1 MKDWV
6 KPYIL
11 QRIAEYVDKV
21 VKTEPEKEQWLA
33 LKSKALEDEE
43 ILYYELTS
51 YLNCHFG
58 KELGDPQEYF
68 YKVFGSVLADI
79 PEEVFKK
86 LCGMKNL
93 IFTYTPHPG
102 AEVKIF
108 ELVRDLKE
116 GNLQVVTFP
125 YGSGFAPHKA
135 LRGEIVH
142 ELVHVYTGLGAIIDQ
157 EDQID
162 SIAIE
167 WGFGEEIKAT
177 KEYKKQIQP
186 KGKKPPFVVE
196 KRVIPSKIQKFPLLI
211 MNGRKE
217 SERTVYEIKLEVTYI
232 GRNTDNHIV
241 LKDPY
246 VSNHHAKIC
255 CEVDGY
261 FLYDCA
267 STNGT
272 RVNGRKIDTKKLVDL
287 DIIEIGR
294 VTFTFISK
302 QCPDPSIKTEGTQ
315 KKFSR

>member
-11 QRIAEYVDKV
+11 QRITEYVDKV
-21 VKTEPEKEQWLA
+21 AKTEPEKEQWLA
-33 LKSKALEDEE
+33 LKSKALEDVE

-108 ELVRDLKE
+108 ELECDVRE
-116 GNLQVVTFP
+116 GNLQVVIFP
-125 YGSGFAPHKA
+125 HGSGFVPPKA

-142 ELVHVYTGLGAIIDQ
+142 ELVHVYTGLGTIIDQ

-177 KEYKKQIQP
+177 NEYKKQMQP
-186 KGKKPPFVVE
+186 KGKKRPFVVE
-196 KRVIPSKIQKFPLLI
+196 KRVIPSKNQEFPLLI
-211 MNGRKE
+211 MNGRRE
-217 SERTVYEIKLEVTYI
+217 SERTVYEIKRGGTCI
-232 GRNTDNHIV
+232 GRNTDNDIV

-255 CEVDGY
+255 CEADGY
-261 FLYDCA
+261 FLYDYA

-272 RVNGRKIDTKKLVDL
+272 RVNGRKIDTKKLVDV

-294 VTFTFISK
+294 TTFTFTSPK
-302 QCPDPSIKTEGTQ
+302 CPDP
-315 KKFSR
+315 R